1 MKKSIIALSMLAAFG
16 VQANTN
22 TYDIKIENA
31 SKHREAGVNLVD
43 SNGTTIN
50 VAVEEAGATTSNAGG
65 LFLRKD
71 GVIVDDR
78 GITTGKL
85 DKDGNFEIY
94 RDYSMNRN
102 DGKALEIDTKGR
114 FSVNGTEVKFTEDS
128 RNDADNHNSGRADSM
143 AAEVERLVKDKKV
156 VSIDGDRDNA
166 GIQISGAN
174 LKELKEEYAKLSDKE
189 KSQVAKVIQD
199 KIEKGAISIKNDS
212 SRPDDN
218 VVVPDDEKARIEI
231 ERNKAK
237 IDDLYKQADAATKY
251 AIDEVAKEY
260 TSAAKHV
267 AKQDARI
274 STLEQDFSKMA
285 ERQDALEK
293 RVDKVEKKM
302 DSVMAGVHA
311 VTNARPFVQ
320 NGQTAVGVGTGF
332 AGSAQSVA
340 IGAAHSFDDSAWSM
354 SASMNVTTGSGVK
367 TDVSGGVG
375 AHYVF

>member
-1 MKKSIIALSMLAAFG
+1 MKKSIIALSMLVAFG
-16 VQANTN
+16 STSALAATAEADFYKVSEVVEHIKANGGSFR
-22 TYDIKIENA
+22 DI
-31 SKHREAGVNLVD
+31 
-43 SNGTTIN
+43 
-50 VAVEEAGATTSNAGG
+50 AGG
-65 LFLRKD
+65 E
-71 GVIVDDR
+71 VTMVDD
-78 GITTGKL
+78 
-85 DKDGNFEIY
+85 GNGNKYTVRTNGDEIY
-94 RDYSMNRN
+94 VTENGRGGVTHKVETNAE
-102 DGKALEIDTKGR
+102 GKISK
-114 FSVNGTEVKFTEDS
+114 VNGESAHYF
-128 RNDADNHNSGRADSM
+128 
-143 AAEVERLVKDKKV
+143 KV
-156 VSIDGDRDNA
+156 DD
-166 GIQISGAN
+166 
-174 LKELKEEYAKLSDKE
+174 KELPPNPDEEQRNK
-189 KSQVAKVIQD
+189 IQD
-199 KIEKGAISIKNDS
+199 EKIEKNHNEINEKVDDVARRTKKEIDAIY
-212 SRPDDN
+212 
-218 VVVPDDEKARIEI
+218 DEADKAST
-231 ERNKAK
+231 
-237 IDDLYKQADAATKY
+237 AAY
-251 AIDEVAKEY
+251 DVVAKEY
-260 TSAAKHV
+260 TAAAKHV

>member
-1 MKKSIIALSMLAAFG
+1 MKKSIIALSMLSILASGSALAAKQDDVSFYN
-16 VQANTN
+16 VKDVEN
-22 TYDIKIENA
+22 KIDQIE
-31 SKHREAGVNLVD
+31 KE
-43 SNGTTIN
+43 
-50 VAVEEAGATTSNAGG
+50 
-65 LFLRKD
+65 
-71 GVIVDDR
+71 
-78 GITTGKL
+78 GKL
-85 DKDGNFEIY
+85 SVTRTDKVVKITSPVDGRTAYFIKDDNGKYRVHTHIKGENSRFDIETANGEITKITDGN
-94 RDYSMNRN
+94 
-102 DGKALEIDTKGR
+102 GKDISDIAIKKDETK
-114 FSVNGTEVKFTEDS
+114 VLPEP
-128 RNDADNHNSGRADSM
+128 DAKSNESQIKDN
-143 AAEVERLVKDKKV
+143 
-156 VSIDGDRDNA
+156 
-166 GIQISGAN
+166 
-174 LKELKEEYAKLSDKE
+174 
-189 KSQVAKVIQD
+189 
-199 KIEKGAISIKNDS
+199 
-212 SRPDDN
+212 
-218 VVVPDDEKARIEI
+218 KARIDAI
-231 ERNKAK
+231 
-237 IDDLYKQADAATKY
+237 IDGVDNFYKNNAEA
-251 AIDEVAKEY
+251 VAKEY

>member
-1 MKKSIIALSMLAAFG
+1 MKKSIIALSIISTLAAAPTMAKMDTIDETVTLSELNNA
-16 VQANTN
+16 VQELHDRGFQYDTTTGAVKNFAGETVANVST
-22 TYDIKIENA
+22 TEHGISVVRESEGTRKLV
-31 SKHREAGVNLVD
+31 KHD
-43 SNGTTIN
+43 
-50 VAVEEAGATTSNAGG
+50 
-65 LFLRKD
+65 
-71 GVIVDDR
+71 VIVLDDSSFGENTVIIDDTNR
-78 GITTGKL
+78 STDENLARIDSVKAEIEGLVMTGNK
-85 DKDGNFEIY
+85 
-94 RDYSMNRN
+94 
-102 DGKALEIDTKGR
+102 
-114 FSVNGTEVKFTEDS
+114 VK
-128 RNDADNHNSGRADSM
+128 
-143 AAEVERLVKDKKV
+143 
-156 VSIDGDRDNA
+156 IGD
-166 GIQISGAN
+166 
-174 LKELKEEYAKLSDKE
+174 
-189 KSQVAKVIQD
+189 KVIDRENYEEFAKAYFDASEDD
-199 KIEKGAISIKNDS
+199 KIEAAKELAKNIENGTVEVNVES
-212 SRPDDN
+212 VPLPD
-218 VVVPDDEKARIEI
+218 VEKA
-231 ERNKAK
+231 ER
-237 IDDLYKQADAATKY
+237 DANHN
-251 AIDEVAKEY
+251 AINNIRKDMTEAEKVVAKEY

>member
-1 MKKSIIALSMLAAFG
+1 MKKTVIALSMLAAFG
-16 VQANTN
+16 STSVMASDASLYEIKEMIHQQIDLGNEVVLESKHNKLVVNQANMDKVMAEVAAMKAEDKTAIAKLYNDAYKKGEIKVSEDANFTHGHNN
-22 TYDIKIENA
+22 TIAEDTS
-31 SKHREAGVNLVD
+31 SKN
-43 SNGTTIN
+43 
-50 VAVEEAGATTSNAGG
+50 
-65 LFLRKD
+65 
-71 GVIVDDR
+71 
-78 GITTGKL
+78 
-85 DKDGNFEIY
+85 DKDNH
-94 RDYSMNRN
+94 DYARAEAIASEV
-102 DGKALEIDTKGR
+102 DKAI
-114 FSVNGTEVKFTEDS
+114 
-128 RNDADNHNSGRADSM
+128 ASGS
-143 AAEVERLVKDKKV
+143 K
-156 VSIDGDRDNA
+156 VSIDGHV
-166 GIQISGAN
+166 ISRAN
-174 LKELKEEYAKLSDKE
+174 IED
-189 KSQVAKVIQD
+189 VAKVYHEMSDEERIDASKYVQD
-199 KIEKGAISIKNDS
+199 AIINGKVKVESDGV
-212 SRPDDN
+212 RPDD
-218 VVVPDDEKARIEI
+218 VVIPDHIEI

-237 IDDLYKQADAATKY
+237 IEELYKQADAVTKY
-251 AIDEVAKEY
+251 AIDEATKEY
-260 TSAAKHV
+260 TAAAKHV